1 MTGDHRLARVEADRS
16 LAMRLIDHRLRR
28 WIDTNIGLALASQAD
43 PRVSFGLEIARD
55 FLCDP
60 GWWPAAAIL
69 DELQRAGL
77 MRDSCGHHQS
87 GDVS

>member
-16 LAMRLIDHRLRR
+16 LATRLIDHRLRR
-28 WIDTNIGLALASQAD
+28 WIDTSIGIALASQAD

-55 FLCDP
+55 HLCDP
-60 GWWPAAAIL
+60 GWWPDAAIL

-77 MRDSCGHHQS
+77 MRDSGTQDAT
-87 GDVS
+87 GDAS